1 MIVDAH
7 YIQQLRESALLHIPK
22 ELEEILID
30 RLGKE
35 PEPYE
40 FSEQDCAE
48 QTRKIINRF
57 RTPKGRLELLH
68 KVDILEAALE
78 SIQGKIWLE
87 MNRFKEEEND
97 F

>member
-1 MIVDAH
+1 MIVDVH
-7 YIQQLRESALLHIPK
+7 YIQQLRENALLHIPK

-35 PEPYE
+35 SESYE
-40 FSEQDCAE
+40 LSEQDCAE

-57 RTPKGRLELLH
+57 KTPKGQLELLH
-68 KVDILEAALE
+68 RVDILEASLE
-78 SIQGKIWLE
+78 SIQGVIWLE
-87 MNRFKEEEND
+87 LNRFKEKKND